1 MISDNGTEEYI
12 SGYKPYP
19 LMTHASV
26 SVCTYT
32 EVWDAQSELQEKLK
46 IKKIIKRKKLQRKI

>member
-46 IKKIIKRKKLQRKI
+46 IKKKLKGKN